1 VDSKPKKAL
10 FNKWIQLIN
19 IPFQMGLIIF
29 VFFYLGKYI
38 DGFFEFEKNQITI
51 VSSLIGVAISMYVVF
66 AQLKKI
72 K

>member
-1 VDSKPKKAL
+1 MQKKQ

-29 VFFYLGKYI
+29 VFFYAGKFA
-38 DGFFEFEKNQITI
+38 DGYFNFEKNQITI
-51 VSSLIGVAISMYVVF
+51 TSSLIGVAISMYVVF
-66 AQLKKI
+66 SQLKKI